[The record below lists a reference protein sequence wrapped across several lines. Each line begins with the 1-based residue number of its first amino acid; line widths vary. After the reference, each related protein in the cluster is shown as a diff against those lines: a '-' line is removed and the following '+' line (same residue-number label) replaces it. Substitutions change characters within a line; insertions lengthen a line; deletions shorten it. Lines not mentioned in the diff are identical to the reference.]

1 MLPGMGFAVL
11 FARFRSACDK
21 RMEFLYN
28 ENSFQTRWVP
38 LSGRLGEGFDFN
50 KEESSVK
57 KFVSAILVMLLVFSS
72 FAALSENAAPPAD
85 GAGNN
90 PPPLPPHIK
99 EQADVVAVF
108 AGIEKQPFR
117 LENQPEEDQK
127 VDTVWIYYSDNTFD
141 QYAELR
147 HEFELFS
154 TGKYSFTEGGSF
166 GPEGKD
172 GSIVIERTQKYSL
185 ETGRLADYSS
195 SHEYKL
201 GSLGFTQIYGPETGK
216 EIEAITGDNKL
227 IEYKDEAGVR
237 TRLDSIWLY
246 FTDGTFVDYVF
257 LRGEV
262 VANGLGTFYF
272 DRGGDFH
279 VIPTEEDQGVVQLSW
294 EKSLTGLAG
303 EIRTYDLST
312 WSEFLYEKHDPE
324 LMQPQ

>member
-1 MLPGMGFAVL
+1 MVDVYIDIVFHFDIFVKLREDRLQSPGILIYAKKMRQKCGISGMLPGMGFAVL

-28 ENSFQTRWVP
+28 KNSFQTLWVP
-38 LSGRLGEGFDFN
+38 LPGHLRQGFDFD

-57 KFVSAILVMLLVFSS
+57 KFVSAILVLLLVLSS

-108 AGIEKQPFR
+108 AGIEKQPVR

-154 TGKYSFTEGGSF
+154 TGKYSFTGGGSF

-172 GSIVIERTQKYSL
+172 
-185 ETGRLADYSS
+185 
-195 SHEYKL
+195 
-201 GSLGFTQIYGPETGK
+201 
-216 EIEAITGDNKL
+216 
-227 IEYKDEAGVR
+227 
-237 TRLDSIWLY
+237 
-246 FTDGTFVDYVF
+246 
-257 LRGEV
+257 
-262 VANGLGTFYF
+262 
-272 DRGGDFH
+272 
-279 VIPTEEDQGVVQLSW
+279 
-294 EKSLTGLAG
+294 
-303 EIRTYDLST
+303 
-312 WSEFLYEKHDPE
+312 
-324 LMQPQ
+324 